1 MLLSNWPIGT
11 SKVFLKLKFR
21 LDGNI
26 FERRLHLCE
35 GFFFLKVFQKRVGFK
50 AHRSHALRMKRHIP
64 IILCFAS
71 FFPSELGASSLR
83 RLNELMVFH

>member
-11 SKVFLKLKFR
+11 NKVFLKLKF
-21 LDGNI
+21 LKGAFICAKD
-26 FERRLHLCE
+26 
-35 GFFFLKVFQKRVGFK
+35 FFFLKVFQKRVGFK
-50 AHRSHALRMKRHIP
+50 AHRSRALRMERHVP
-64 IILCFAS
+64 IILFFAS